1 MTCYHD
7 GNYTQFVRRR
17 DCFRG
22 HVNAGPFTDHDS
34 GTVSVGIARNLES
47 VGTRKPWA
55 SLDIPLLYITD
66 GLSSFSIN
74 RDTSKHFNYTV

>member
-7 GNYTQFVRRR
+7 GNYTQFVRPR

-34 GTVSVGIARNLES
+34 GTVSVGSRYFES

-55 SLDIPLLYITD
+55 SLDIPLLYIT

-74 RDTSKHFNYTV
+74 RDTSKHFNFTV

>member
-17 DCFRG
+17 DSFRG
-22 HVNAGPFTDHDS
+22 HVNAGPCTDHDS

-47 VGTRKPWA
+47 VGTRKPWGPLWIYLCCI
-55 SLDIPLLYITD
+55 SLMDSHL
-66 GLSSFSIN
+66 
-74 RDTSKHFNYTV
+74 